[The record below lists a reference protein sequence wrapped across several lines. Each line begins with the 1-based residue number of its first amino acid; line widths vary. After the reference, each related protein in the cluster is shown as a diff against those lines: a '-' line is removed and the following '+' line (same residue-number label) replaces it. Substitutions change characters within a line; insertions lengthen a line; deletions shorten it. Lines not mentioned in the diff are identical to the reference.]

1 MVCDAA
7 EGHMWVNGP
16 PELVADQGE
25 AQAQETHIVLVEKCQ
40 VSDDTNPDEQCG
52 GAQEDAADVIAG

>member
-1 MVCDAA
+1 MCLGFF
-7 EGHMWVNGP
+7 EWHG
-16 PELVADQGE
+16 ADIARGG